1 VRVLT
6 IYRWK
11 PENFRKAARLF
22 VSIFDGTG
30 PKVVAEAM
38 KNVTVEW
45 GGYAPW
51 SNCMIGVWNVPDDKM
66 VDVSIVAGYM
76 SEVFDMESFPIA
88 TQEEW
93 SKAFDMLDFFE
104 KIPLPKG
111 PAPDKVVE
119 PADAPA
125 AKPAKPAKK

>member
-1 VRVLT
+1 MRVLT

-11 PENFRKAARLF
+11 PENFRKAAKLF

-38 KNVTVEW
+38 KNVKVEW
-45 GGYAPW
+45 SGYAPW
-51 SNCMIGVWNVPDDKM
+51 NNCMIHIWSVPDENM

-88 TQEEW
+88 TQDEW

-104 KIPLPKG
+104 KIPLPKA
-111 PAPDKVVE
+111 PAPDEVVE
-119 PADAPA
+119 PANSS
-125 AKPAKPAKK
+125 